1 MNAPLERYLRD
12 ATRGLRPCDRRR
24 VQRELRADLER
35 LIDEQRLLGL
45 DQPAATQ
52 AALSLYG
59 DPAETALG
67 FTRVHTLPRLQPLV
81 PVFLALFAVVG
92 VVTSTRASQALLV
105 TAQGERPVCADLP
118 APALQC
124 LSERQGWVAL
134 SDLIHLLQAQGWKV
148 TSARTTAADVPGISN
163 DVLRVTAAGVT
174 FDLPNGPD
182 HVHRARLAAR
192 GVMVPPDQTTF
203 RRGDETFVQATA
215 LFGRLANLREL
226 PVRIEQA
233 AGRST
238 VRLAKTQIPFAF
250 TELDPAE
257 EVLWQTAGLALAQEF
272 GLTVAAERQ
281 PKGLEHPV
289 QVQVP
294 AAGTYLLVYRHPQA
308 AGVGYQVVQADAA
321 GRLAARLPVEAVRVV
336 AEPRLAWRSV
346 GAVSVLRF
354 TGRMNGSGARLIAE
368 SSAVL
373 RP

>member
-1 MNAPLERYLRD
+1 MNAPLEQYLRD

-52 AALSLYG
+52 AALTLYG

-92 VVTSTRASQALLV
+92 VVTSTRASQALIV
-105 TAQGERPVCADLP
+105 TAQGERPVCADVP

-134 SDLIHLLQAQGWKV
+134 SDLVRVLQAQGWTV
-148 TSARTTAADVPGISN
+148 TPARATAADVPGVWN
-163 DVLRVTAAGVT
+163 QVLRVTAGGVT
-174 FDLPNGPD
+174 FDLPSGPD
-182 HVHRARLAAR
+182 HVHRARLEAR
-192 GVMVPPDQTTF
+192 GVLLPPDQTTF
-203 RRGDETFVQATA
+203 RREEETFVQATA

-226 PVRIEQA
+226 PVRVEQA

-238 VRLAKTQIPFAF
+238 VRLAEARVTFAF
-250 TELDPAE
+250 AELDPAE

-281 PKGLEHPV
+281 PRGLEHPV
-289 QVQVP
+289 EVQVP
-294 AAGTYLLVYRHPQA
+294 AGGTYVLVYRHPRA
-308 AGVGYQVVQADAA
+308 VGVGYQVVQADGA
-321 GRLAARLPVEAVRVV
+321 GRLEARLPVEVTRLV
-336 AEPRLAWRSV
+336 ATPRLAWRSA

-354 TGRMNGSGARLIAE
+354 TGRMNGRGVRLIAE
-368 SSAVL
+368 GGTVL